1 MIEKIKYFWS
11 KFLKKLQFPAIK
23 NSKIHKL
30 SSVQSGSEILNVK
43 MNKYS
48 YCGYNCTINNAIIG
62 SFTSIANN
70 VIIGGSMHE
79 TSWVSTSPVFYKSK
93 GRNSIR
99 RKFSLHHRNKIKE
112 TLIGNDVWIG
122 HGAII
127 KQGVSIGNGAVIG
140 MGSIV
145 TKDVPDYAIFAGN
158 PAKLIK
164 FRFDENIIKKLLEI
178 KWWNLKEKEI
188 QKYSKYIINPED
200 FINQVNK

>member
-1 MIEKIKYFWS
+1 MEKIKYFWS
-11 KFLKKLQFPAIK
+11 KILKKLRFSAVK
-23 NSKIHKL
+23 NSRIHKL

-43 MNKYS
+43 MDKYS
-48 YCGYNCTINNAIIG
+48 YCGYNCSINNATIG
-62 SFTSIANN
+62 SYTSIANN
-70 VIIGGSMHE
+70 VIIGGPMHE

-99 RKFSLHHRNKIKE
+99 EKFSLHQRSKIKK

-122 HGAII
+122 HSAIV

-164 FRFDENIIKKLLEI
+164 FRFDENIIKKLLKI
-178 KWWNLKEKEI
+178 QWWNLKEREI
-188 QKYSKYIINPED
+188 QKFSKYIINPED
-200 FINQVNK
+200 FIDQIDR

>member
-1 MIEKIKYFWS
+1 MEKIKYFWS
-11 KFLKKLQFPAIK
+11 KILKKLRFSAVK
-23 NSKIHKL
+23 NSRIHKL

-43 MNKYS
+43 MDKYS
-48 YCGYNCTINNAIIG
+48 YCGYNCSINNATIG
-62 SFTSIANN
+62 SYTSIANN
-70 VIIGGSMHE
+70 VIIGGPMHE

-99 RKFSLHHRNKIKE
+99 EKFSLHQRSKIKK

-122 HGAII
+122 HSAIV

-164 FRFDENIIKKLLEI
+164 FRFDENIIKKLLKI
-178 KWWNLKEKEI
+178 QWWNLKEREI
-188 QKYSKYIINPED
+188 QKLSKYIINPED
-200 FINQVNK
+200 FIDQIDR

>member
-1 MIEKIKYFWS
+1 MEKIKYFWS
-11 KFLKKLQFPAIK
+11 KILKKLRFSAVK
-23 NSKIHKL
+23 NSRIHKL

-43 MNKYS
+43 MDKYS
-48 YCGYNCTINNAIIG
+48 YCGYNCSINNATIG
-62 SFTSIANN
+62 SYTSIANN
-70 VIIGGSMHE
+70 VIIGGPMHE

-99 RKFSLHHRNKIKE
+99 EKFSLHQRSKIKK

-122 HGAII
+122 HSAIV

-164 FRFDENIIKKLLEI
+164 FRFDENIIKKLLKI
-178 KWWNLKEKEI
+178 QWWNLKEREI
-188 QKYSKYIINPED
+188 QKFSKYIINPED
-200 FINQVNK
+200 FIDRIDR

>member
-1 MIEKIKYFWS
+1 MEKIKYFWS
-11 KFLKKLQFPAIK
+11 KILKKLRFSAVK
-23 NSKIHKL
+23 NSRIHKL

-43 MNKYS
+43 MDKYS
-48 YCGYNCTINNAIIG
+48 YCGYNCSINNATIG
-62 SFTSIANN
+62 SYTSIANN
-70 VIIGGSMHE
+70 VIIGGPMHE

-99 RKFSLHHRNKIKE
+99 EKFSLHQRSIIKK

-122 HGAII
+122 HSAIV

-164 FRFDENIIKKLLEI
+164 FRFDENIIKKLLKI
-178 KWWNLKEKEI
+178 QWWNLKEREI
-188 QKYSKYIINPED
+188 QKFSKYIINPED
-200 FINQVNK
+200 FIDRIDR